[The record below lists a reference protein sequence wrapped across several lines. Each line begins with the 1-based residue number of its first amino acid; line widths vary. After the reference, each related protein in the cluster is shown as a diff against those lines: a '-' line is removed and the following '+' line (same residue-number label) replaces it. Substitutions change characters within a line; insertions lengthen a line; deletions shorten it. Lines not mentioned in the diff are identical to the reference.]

1 MEKSITSRQLA
12 VITTVGFTITK
23 LHILPA
29 SLSHFSKE
37 ALWLSA
43 LINIAID
50 FLLLLAVLKIS
61 NDAKNENVVLYF
73 ENKFG
78 KNFTKVLCF
87 IYALFFMLK
96 TFIPIYEQKNSI
108 ELTFYE
114 TQPTFLTFM
123 PFFIVAF
130 YIVLKG
136 VRPYARSMEISL
148 WIFIL
153 GIAILF
159 LLSSFSGNYSALLPI
174 IPSNFSFLNG
184 SLKSLI
190 WFGDP
195 LLLLFFVGKVK
206 RSENHDKKIITAYIT
221 YAVLTII
228 FLVVFYSIFDTIA
241 ERQYYASLKMSKY
254 SISLSDIG
262 RFDYLGAFLLSGI
275 NVFQVCLPLIFAS
288 ILLSYCFNF
297 KNKIIPALIVVLLEF
312 IISILTQNDFFKSL
326 SFIQNYAV
334 YFFIIMTYLLPII
347 FLLKRRRNGI

>member
-1 MEKSITSRQLA
+1 MDKSVSTRQLA
-12 VITTVGFTITK
+12 IIVAVGFTITK

-29 SLSHFSKE
+29 SLAYFSGE

-43 LINIAID
+43 LINLAID
-50 FLLLLAVLKIS
+50 FLLLLFVLKII
-61 NDAKNENVVLYF
+61 NDAKEQNVILYF
-73 ENKFG
+73 ENKLG
-78 KNFTKVLCF
+78 KPLGKVLCL
-87 IYALFFMLK
+87 IYALFFIIK
-96 TFIPIYEQKNSI
+96 AFIPIYEQKNSI

-136 VRPYARSMEISL
+136 IRPYARSLELCL
-148 WIFIL
+148 WLFIG
-153 GIAILF
+153 GIAVLF
-159 LLSSFSGNYSALLPI
+159 LLSAFSGDYSSLLPI
-174 IPSNFSFLNG
+174 IPSSNAFLNG

-195 LLLLFFVGKVK
+195 LYLLFFAGKIKKSV
-206 RSENHDKKIITAYIT
+206 NHNKKIIISYVI
-221 YAVLTII
+221 YAVLTLI
-228 FLVVFYSIFDTIA
+228 FLVMFYSIFDAIS

-288 ILLSYCFNF
+288 ILIAHALNF
-297 KNKIIPALIVVLLEF
+297 KNKVIPALIVTLLEF
-312 IISILTQNDFFKSL
+312 VLSVLTQNDFFKSL

-334 YFFIIMTYLLPII
+334 YFFILMTYFVPIII
-347 FLLKRRRNGI
+347 FLKRRKYGI

>member
-1 MEKSITSRQLA
+1 MNKSVTTRQLA

-29 SLSHFSKE
+29 SLSHFSSE

-43 LINIAID
+43 LINIIID
-50 FLLLLAVLKIS
+50 FLLLLAVLKITS
-61 NDAKNENVVLYF
+61 NAKNENIILCF

-78 KNFTKVLCF
+78 KTFTKILCF
-87 IYALFFMLK
+87 LYVLFFMLK

-153 GIAILF
+153 GIAIIF
-159 LLSSFSGNYSALLPI
+159 LLSAFSGTYSSLLPV
-174 IPSNFSFLNG
+174 IPNNASFLNG
-184 SLKSLI
+184 SFKSLI

-195 LLLLFFVGKVK
+195 LLLLFFTGKIE
-206 RSENHDKKIITAYIT
+206 RSKNHNKKIIIAYIV
-221 YAVLTII
+221 YAVVTLA
-228 FLVVFYSIFDTIA
+228 FLIVFYSIFDTIA

-275 NVFQVCLPLIFAS
+275 NVFQVCLPLIFSS

-297 KNKIIPALIVVLLEF
+297 KNKIIPALIVTLIQVVFSL
-312 IISILTQNDFFKSL
+312 LTQNDFFKSL

-334 YFFIIMTYLLPII
+334 YFFILMTYLTPLII
-347 FLLKRRRNGI
+347 LLKRRKNGI